1 MTLNEIDTAIINR
14 FSIEYLL
21 SDIQYENVPFDLDR
35 DAEFVRLSVVK
46 GDSGQASMGGGDG
59 NFFKQEGVIFV
70 QVFTPL
76 GLGTSPA
83 NTLAES
89 ISGIW
94 RNQQFN
100 NIVCGAPD
108 INHIGEVEGWFQINV
123 ACDFYVYSLH

>member
-1 MTLNEIDTAIINR
+1 VTLNDIDTAIINK
-14 FSIEYLL
+14 FASEYVL
-21 SDIQYENVPFDLDR
+21 SDIQYENVPFDLNR
-35 DAEFVRLSVVK
+35 AAEFVRLSIVK
-46 GDSGQASMGGGDG
+46 GDSDQASMGGTSG
-59 NFFKQEGVIFV
+59 NFFKQDGVIFV